1 MIIGVTGVF
10 GSGKTTVSNMFLNH
24 CYLIINADEVGHRLL
39 NREDIKKSVV
49 KQFGEGILTD
59 GLVDRSKLKEIVFHN
74 SEKLKELNK
83 MHPEI
88 IKEIKRMIKESGED
102 KVVVDGALLIEAKGL
117 SLVDKLIVVKIDRH
131 EQIRRALKKGKYN
144 REEIENIIKSQL
156 SQEEKLK
163 YADYVVDNSGDLV
176 NTEKQVEKI
185 I

>member
-1 MIIGVTGVF
+1 
-10 GSGKTTVSNMFLNH
+10 
-24 CYLIINADEVGHRLL
+24 
-39 NREDIKKSVV
+39 
-49 KQFGEGILTD
+49 
-59 GLVDRSKLKEIVFHN
+59 
-74 SEKLKELNK
+74 
-83 MHPEI
+83 
-88 IKEIKRMIKESGED
+88 MIKESGED

-185 I
+185 IEELK